1 MILLLKMGTLA
12 GQILITAVI
21 LRELYHPLYRFARW
35 RQTWAWLLAMSSL
48 MLGLLTWNLARDIP
62 FEEVLLL
69 GGVSVAKLVGLVQ
82 LGRIF
87 RSRVTLS
94 APTEGG
100 TVLIDTFSTILAWDA
115 QAVRLFGWT
124 TDEAVGLTLM
134 QTIIPPRD
142 WEAHRAG
149 MARLLAT
156 GEEGRVLA
164 RTFAVNA
171 RRKQGDEIPVT
182 IRIASLPQGD
192 GTLQFLGYVR
202 ELGVL

>member
-1 MILLLKMGTLA
+1 MILLLKLGTLV
-12 GQILITAVI
+12 GQLLITAVI

-35 RQTWAWLLAMSSL
+35 RQAWGWLLWMSSL
-48 MLGLLTWNLARDIP
+48 MLGLVTWNLGREIP
-62 FEEVLLL
+62 LEEVLLL
-69 GGVSVAKLVGLVQ
+69 VGVSVAKLVGLVQ

-100 TVLIDTFSTILAWDA
+100 TVTIDTFSTILAWDTHA
-115 QAVRLFGWT
+115 TRLFGWT
-124 TDEAVGLTLM
+124 ATEAVGQTLM

-149 MARLLAT
+149 MAHLLTT
-156 GEEGRVLA
+156 GGEGRVIA

-171 RRKQGDEIPVT
+171 RRKAGDEIPVT
-182 IRIASLPQGD
+182 IRVKSMRQED
-192 GTLQFLGYVR
+192 GTLHFHSEIR